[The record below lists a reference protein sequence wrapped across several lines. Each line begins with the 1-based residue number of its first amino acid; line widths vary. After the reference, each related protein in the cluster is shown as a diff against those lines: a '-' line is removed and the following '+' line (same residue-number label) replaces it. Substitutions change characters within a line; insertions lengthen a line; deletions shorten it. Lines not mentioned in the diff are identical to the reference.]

1 MLEIFDTLNSTNEY
15 LKNKKDK
22 KNFDGVLAHMQIE
35 GRGTRGRKWFSND
48 GTLMFSFV
56 IREDRNIAMTEYLKL
71 PLVIGM
77 ALLKSLKE
85 LENLPFMFKW
95 TNDIYLFDK
104 KLSGILVEKVED
116 EFIVGIGINLN
127 TDNFG
132 ELEDIATSIYSHTG
146 RQYGKIEFAEEI
158 IKNTKIY
165 LSKFYHG
172 EWEEILR
179 EINIYNYLKDKD
191 IHFYS
196 GGKDYYGRG
205 CDIATDGS
213 MTIDSSGKILKF
225 QVGQATTIK
234 KDIL

>member
-1 MLEIFDTLNSTNEY
+1 MLEVFDILNSTNEY

-22 KNFDGVLAHMQIE
+22 NNFDGVVAHMQTE
-35 GRGTRGRKWFSND
+35 GRGTRGREWFSNE
-48 GTLMFSFV
+48 GILMFSFV
-56 IREDRNIAMTEYLKL
+56 IKEDKNIAMTEYLKL
-71 PLVIGM
+71 PLVMGM

-116 EFIVGIGINLN
+116 EFIVGMGINLN
-127 TDNFG
+127 TAEFG
-132 ELEDIATSIYSHTG
+132 ELEDVATSIYRHTG
-146 RQYGKIEFAEEI
+146 KEYAKLEFAEEI
-158 IKNTKIY
+158 IKNAKLY

-172 EWEEILR
+172 EWGEILG

-205 CDIATDGS
+205 CDIDKDGS
-213 MTIDSSGKILKF
+213 MIIDSSGKMLSF
-225 QVGQATTIK
+225 QVGQATTVK
-234 KDIL
+234 K